1 LKACSFVYS
10 GDDEEGKGYGILD
23 VVIVDDDDSSHI
35 ISYRADPLNFDIEKT
50 TMDHIKSEY
59 DVKLV
64 FALLMLVWIRIV
76 NNPDPDGPTK
86 N

>member
-50 TMDHIKSEY
+50 TMDHILSSY
-59 DVKLV
+59 KL
-64 FALLMLVWIRIV
+64 L
-76 NNPDPDGPTK
+76 K
-86 N
+86 NQK